1 MNGTRSC
8 TIQTFTGKPFSFD
21 QPAWNIIDPVD
32 IAHALSNICRF
43 TGNCKKFYSVAEHC
57 VRVSDML
64 PDHLALQGLLHD
76 ALEAYTGD
84 ISTPMKNA
92 LDVLTNGGF
101 RIWETMLECD
111 IRTKLGLPTKFD
123 PMVKQC
129 DLMDYGA
136 ALRDIMSDSQFKHD
150 YTPPVTT
157 RIIGGWSPDDA
168 KAQFISRWVN
178 LDPKVAQCF

>member
-1 MNGTRSC
+1 MSGTKRC

-21 QPAWNIIDPVD
+21 EAEWNIVDPVD

-43 TGNCKKFYSVAEHC
+43 TGNCTKFYSVAEHS
-57 VRVSDML
+57 VRVSQML

-84 ISTPMKNA
+84 ISTPMKNT

-123 PMVKQC
+123 PLVKQA
-129 DLMDYGA
+129 DLKDYGA
-136 ALRDIMSDSQFKHD
+136 ALRDIMVEPQFEHD
-150 YTPPVTT
+150 YKPPVTT
-157 RIIGGWSPDDA
+157 RPIEGWSNKMA
-168 KAQFISRWVN
+168 EFEFIKRWVE
-178 LDPKVAQCF
+178 LDPKVKVCF